1 MTRAILFDLGNVL
14 VAFDFTRG
22 YRALEGVCPH
32 PAEEIPARIAASGLV
47 PPYERG
53 EVSSEA
59 FYLQLCRL
67 LDLCVAYDQF
77 CALWST
83 IFLPD
88 PIVSED
94 LLTSLRRRY
103 RMVLISNTNDI
114 HFRVIQANYP
124 LIGHFDAMVLSHQV
138 GAMKP
143 ADRIYQEAIRQAGCR
158 PEECFYTDDVPEFVE
173 GGRRNGLD
181 AVRFTGQADLERE
194 LQRRWIWS

>member
-1 MTRAILFDLGNVL
+1 MTRALLFDLGNVL

-67 LDLCVAYDQF
+67 LDLPVSYDQF

-94 LLTSLRRRY
+94 LLISLHRRY

-143 ADRIYQEAIRQAGCR
+143 ADRIYQEAIRQAACR

-194 LQRRWIWS
+194 LQRRGIWS